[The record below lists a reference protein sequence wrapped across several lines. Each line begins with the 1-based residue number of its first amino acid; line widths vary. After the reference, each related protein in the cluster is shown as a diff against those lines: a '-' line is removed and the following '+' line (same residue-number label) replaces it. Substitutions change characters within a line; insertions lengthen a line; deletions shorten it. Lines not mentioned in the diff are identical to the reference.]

1 MFYKASNLG
10 YVNAQLNLALMYYSQ
25 KYKMI
30 DLEKAFFWIEKAS
43 QEEYDKAQYY
53 RDILWKRFVCWKD
66 FDKAI
71 FWFKKS
77 ARNGYR
83 KAYNKLNEYNI
94 NLTLN
99 IDGILWKL

>member
-1 MFYKASNLG
+1 MGIFY
-10 YVNAQLNLALMYYSQ
+10 
-25 KYKMI
+25 
-30 DLEKAFFWIEKAS
+30 EKRK
-43 QEEYDKAQYY
+43 K
-53 RDILWKRFVCWKD
+53 KKKD

-99 IDGILWKL
+99 IDGIL